1 VGIGGDL
8 QKIPMDP
15 LCLLEQI
22 VSSMPNQEIRIV
34 RCHIICAS
42 ESFSKMHPGQTGRL
56 SYATTYPIRAEP
68 QPSLII

>member
-1 VGIGGDL
+1 L

-22 VSSMPNQEIRIV
+22 VSSMPHQEIPIV

-42 ESFSKMHPGQTGRL
+42 KSFSKMS
-56 SYATTYPIRAEP
+56 SY
-68 QPSLII
+68 